1 MSEQSP
7 PERRRRMRAEARRS
21 VAAIL
26 DAAIQV
32 LGERPQATVEDI
44 AAAAG
49 LSRQTVYAHFP
60 TRDVLV
66 AAVFRRMTDEVLA
79 AMDAARLDEG
89 PAPTA
94 LLRLLDVSWQTFDRY
109 PPLPA
114 PAAADDAE
122 LHEPIFGRLTRL
134 IVRGQRAGEFDR
146 DAAPGWLIAAT
157 IALGHAA
164 WAEVTA
170 GRLPAAEARAALRVA
185 VLRLYGARPPAG

>member
-7 PERRRRMRAEARRS
+7 PERRRRVRAEARRS

-26 DAAIQV
+26 DAAIRV
-32 LGERPQATVEDI
+32 LGERPQATMEDV

-60 TRDVLV
+60 SRDALV

-79 AMDAARLDEG
+79 ALDAARLDEG
-89 PAPTA
+89 PAAAA
-94 LLRLLDVSWQTFDRY
+94 LLRLLDVSWRTVDRY

-114 PAAADDAE
+114 PAADDAE

-134 IVRGQRAGEFDR
+134 IVRGQRAGEFDP

-170 GRLPAAEARAALRVA
+170 GRLPATEARAALRVA

>member
-1 MSEQSP
+1 MSDQSP
-7 PERRRRMRAEARRS
+7 PERRRRVRAEARRS

-26 DAAIQV
+26 DAAIRV
-32 LGERPQATVEDI
+32 LGERPQATMEDI

-60 TRDVLV
+60 SRDALV

-79 AMDAARLDEG
+79 ALDAARLDEG
-89 PAPTA
+89 PAAAA
-94 LLRLLDVSWQTFDRY
+94 LLRLLDVSWRTVDRY

-114 PAAADDAE
+114 PAADDAE

-134 IVRGQRAGEFDR
+134 IVRGQRAGEFDP